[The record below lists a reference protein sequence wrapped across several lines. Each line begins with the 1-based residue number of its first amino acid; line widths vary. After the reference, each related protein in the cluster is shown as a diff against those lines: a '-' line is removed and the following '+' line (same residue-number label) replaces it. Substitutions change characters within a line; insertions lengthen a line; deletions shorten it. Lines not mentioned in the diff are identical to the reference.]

1 MNIILTFFFQE
12 SNLVSPHW
20 IWQSFQD
27 NGESIFQWEEYWLEK
42 KNPHEHSDNKTT
54 GQTPLPCCFISNSC
68 GTQNLYGFQAVREL
82 IWQCEILA
90 GRIRFEEVMKSSRN
104 GSRNLKAG
112 GTALSPDTAA
122 VVHRKL
128 WASHPSVC
136 WGVTKVPCSGDEGL
150 N

>member
-1 MNIILTFFFQE
+1 MNKKWLSSSQLCEYNPDFFFPGKQFGKSTLNLTIISGQWRKHFSMRRILTRK
-12 SNLVSPHW
+12 
-20 IWQSFQD
+20 
-27 NGESIFQWEEYWLEK
+27 K

-128 WASHPSVC
+128 
-136 WGVTKVPCSGDEGL
+136 
-150 N
+150 